1 MSWVTALAG
10 WRRPFETPILEPH
23 ARVFLDLGVRGRGKS
38 ELGTSEFLS
47 AKIVLA
53 DPKDSKTVVIT
64 AKLVGAI

>member
-1 MSWVTALAG
+1 MKRLSSSLTRESSSTSAFA
-10 WRRPFETPILEPH
+10 E
-23 ARVFLDLGVRGRGKS
+23 GRGNS